1 MNRAEGG
8 WQWHTVVFLL
18 PLPFYLARDLRGR
31 LLLGLIPWAA
41 LLLALDSAQVFF
53 KNPYSYISF
62 SSSRM
67 ALALMA
73 YAGSLLLL
81 PNFVSW
87 IDGDGALPAW
97 PVSFRHYSRI
107 FFASAISW
115 LFVLSF
121 LSVLGMGVGLIT
133 MIDRAF
139 RFISVWLLERFAIFG
154 AAAFGCAFYWTAA
167 SRKLLDVLERYVLAV
182 FSYILPFVSVFILLF
197 LAALPLGIE
206 RLWRRGFNSGI
217 ILGLYLAAGCCAY
230 AAWQGG
236 ADDDGGGLAPFSFK
250 PIDILAKAALVL
262 LPLLCPILIYTIGL
276 RVSQYGWTIDRVTG
290 MAISVL
296 FGLYSTAWAFFLIK
310 RRAWPSRYGKVNRIA
325 LPAIAAALIL
335 LSSPLCDVRRI
346 VLNARL
352 DMLSA
357 LPKEGDAGAGFDW
370 RYVAVNLGSYGIS
383 AMESFAGEGGKSALA
398 KRLSLRATDEDVR
411 QVQEKVKSE
420 LASIKKDK
428 ENRDARRDPAI
439 AEARRKRRLEEF
451 ITSARSAPVFGGE
464 MDEDEKEMLA
474 LTISNGEHK
483 NSVDIERA
491 DCFFYLTD
499 LNGDGEKDV
508 LFGIERDIFLI
519 RDNRAFKLYQG
530 SVKKGG
536 RGPSDNKLAISAD
549 KQMIIKNEWASLMID
564 GRLYSLDQ
572 ADADEIA
579 SADKT
584 SRNGETPYTDDN

>member
-1 MNRAEGG
+1 MNRAAGG
-8 WQWHTVVFLL
+8 WQWHTVIFLL

-53 KNPYSYISF
+53 KNPYSYLSF
-62 SSSRM
+62 SSSRTAM
-67 ALALMA
+67 ASMA

-87 IDGDGALPAW
+87 IDEDGALPAW

-107 FFASAISW
+107 FFASAIS
-115 LFVLSF
+115 LIFVLSF
-121 LSVLGMGVGLIT
+121 LSVLGMGIGLIT

-139 RFISVWLLERFAIFG
+139 RSISVWLLERFVIFG
-154 AAAFGCAFYWTAA
+154 ASAFGCAFYWTAA

-197 LAALPLGIE
+197 FTALPLGIE

-236 ADDDGGGLAPFSFK
+236 AEDDGSERAPFFK

-276 RVSQYGWTIDRVTG
+276 RVSQYGWTIDRAIG
-290 MAISVL
+290 MTISVL
-296 FGLYSTAWAFFLIK
+296 FGLYSAAWAFFLIK
-310 RRAWPSRYGKVNRIA
+310 RRAWPILYGKVNRIA

-352 DMLSA
+352 DMLRA
-357 LPKEGDAGAGFDW
+357 FPKGGDAGAGFDW

-383 AMESFAGEGGKSALA
+383 AMESFAGEGGEAALA
-398 KRLSLRATDEDVR
+398 KRLSPRATDEDVR
-411 QVQEKVKSE
+411 QVQEKIKSE
-420 LASIKKDK
+420 LESIKKDK
-428 ENRDARRDPAI
+428 ENREARWDPAI

-464 MDEDEKEMLA
+464 MGEDEKERLA
-474 LTISNGEHK
+474 LALLNDEHK
-483 NSVDIERA
+483 NSTDIERD
-491 DCFFYLTD
+491 DCFFYLAD

-508 LFGIERDIFLI
+508 LFGTERDIFLI
-519 RDNRAFKLYQG
+519 RDSRAFKLYQG
-530 SVKKGG
+530 SVKEGR
-536 RGPSDNKLAISAD
+536 RGPSDNKMAISAD
-549 KQMIIKNEWASLMID
+549 EQMIIKNEWASLRIHNK
-564 GRLYSLDQ
+564 LYSLDPG
-572 ADADEIA
+572 DAEEIA
-579 SADKT
+579 SADKAD
-584 SRNGETPYTDDN
+584 RNDY